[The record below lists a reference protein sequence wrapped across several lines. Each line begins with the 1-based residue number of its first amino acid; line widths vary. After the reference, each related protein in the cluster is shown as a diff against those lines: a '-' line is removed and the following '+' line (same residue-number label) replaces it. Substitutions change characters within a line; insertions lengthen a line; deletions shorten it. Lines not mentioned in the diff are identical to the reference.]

1 MARMA
6 EGVAVI
12 GAGIAG
18 LATATGL
25 ADAGIPVRVYEQ
37 AEALGEVGAGVSL
50 APNSLRVLDS
60 FGLTERLSEIESR
73 EPLRMAFYNHE
84 GVRSEDSEVDA
95 RGARPIH
102 RADLI
107 DVLSWRL
114 EPDALRLGARLVAV
128 DETDDGLVLRFAD
141 GSTETAAAVIGA
153 DGIHSAVRPFVVDSP
168 EPVFSGMVA
177 YRGLVPAER
186 LPDWPIHEAQLFT
199 GPGRHFICFP
209 VRRAKLL
216 NFVAFVAADDE
227 MRESWSAPGDPAEL
241 AKEFAGWNESVRGL
255 IDRIDRTF
263 RWGLYDREPLPTWV
277 RGRVALAG
285 DAAHAM
291 LPHVGQGGN
300 QSIED
305 AAALVEVLRDRPPA
319 EVASAFQEYDRARR
333 ERASYIQR
341 FSRRLGLQYDGRHA
355 EFSTTDQLADREDVM
370 RWIFSHDSALT
381 ARQVRAGGPSVS
393 LPVGAAI

>member
-1 MARMA
+1 MAGRP

-18 LATATGL
+18 LATATALTG
-25 ADAGIPVRVYEQ
+25 AGIPVRVYEQ
-37 AEALGEVGAGVSL
+37 AGALGEVGAGVSL

-60 FGLTERLSEIESR
+60 FGLTERLSGIESR
-73 EPLRMAFYNHE
+73 EPLRMAHYDHE
-84 GVRSEDSEVDA
+84 GVRFEDAEVDA

-107 DVLSWRL
+107 DLLSWRL
-114 EPDALRLGARLVAV
+114 EPGVLRLGARLIGV
-128 DETDDGLVLRFAD
+128 EEIDDGLALRFAD
-141 GSTETAAAVIGA
+141 GSSENAAAVIGA
-153 DGIHSAVRPFVVDSP
+153 DGIHSAVRPFVVDAP
-168 EPVFSGMVA
+168 EPVFSGMTA

-186 LPDWPIHEAQLFT
+186 LPDWPTHEAQLFM
-199 GPGRHFICFP
+199 GPGRHFITFP

-241 AKEFAGWNESVRGL
+241 AKEFADWNASVRGL
-255 IDRIDRTF
+255 IDRIDKTF

-277 RGRVALAG
+277 CGRVALAG

-305 AAALVEVLRDRPPA
+305 AAALAEVLRDRPLGEA
-319 EVASAFQEYDRARR
+319 ASAFQEYDRARR

-341 FSRRLGLQYDGRHA
+341 FSRRLGLQYDGRRA
-355 EFSTTDQLADREDVM
+355 EFSGTGRLAAREDVM
-370 RWIFSHDSALT
+370 RWIFSHDSAAT
-381 ARQVRAGGPSVS
+381 ARQVRAGGPSAA
-393 LPVGAAI
+393 LPAGAAV